1 MAKEISNKQLVEEI
15 KRLGGKASIKEH
27 KEDLKRKL
35 EDLKNERFYE
45 KYGRPTENAME
56 NETQKCVDHIIAS
69 MTTKKEEEEN
79 MKKQNTEAQ
88 AIIATQNTENTNKE
102 DKNMKNQNT
111 ENTAAETKN
120 AEAEKKAP
128 KMTAE
133 EKEHAWADAVNKAVT
148 GYGLTIRYSPKI
160 NRTTV
165 LDPSNHS
172 IMCIEHTGRSAVIRS
187 KKDMVPEGY
196 TYTWV
201 ECIPINPCMVRFNTI
216 DEFNQGLAKYVAH
229 MDAVFA
235 VRKEKAD
242 AEKAAKEAAK
252 KAEAEAKAAA
262 KAEEKAK
269 KEAARKAAKE
279 AKAQAKAEEKARKK
293 AEKEAATAAKAEAE
307 KAAAEPEAKAE

>member
-1 MAKEISNKQLVEEI
+1 MAKRLNKEAMVEALEAKGI
-15 KRLGGKASIKEH
+15 TIYGKMLAADVKR
-27 KEDLKRKL
+27 
-35 EDLKNERFYE
+35 Y
-45 KYGRPTENAME
+45 YNAR
-56 NETQKCVDHIIAS
+56 TQ
-69 MTTKKEEEEN
+69 EEN
-79 MKKQNTEAQ
+79 NMNTQNTEAK

-102 DKNMKNQNT
+102 DKNMNNQNT
-111 ENTAAETKN
+111 ENTQAPATQN
-120 AEAEKKAP
+120 TEAEKKAP
-128 KMTAE
+128 KMTTE
-133 EKEHAWADAVNKAVT
+133 EKERAWADAVNNAVT

-216 DEFNQGLAKYVAH
+216 EEFNQGLAKYVAH

-269 KEAARKAAKE
+269 KEAAKKAARE
-279 AKAQAKAEEKARKK
+279 AKEKAKAEEKARKK
-293 AEKEAATAAKAEAE
+293 AEKEAAKAAKAEAE

>member
-1 MAKEISNKQLVEEI
+1 MATRISKKAMVE
-15 KRLGGKASIKEH
+15 A
-27 KEDLKRKL
+27 L
-35 EDLKNERFYE
+35 EAKGITFENVKNMSR
-45 KYGRPTENAME
+45 ADV
-56 NETQKCVDHIIAS
+56 ETQYNN
-69 MTTKKEEEEN
+69 MMEEEN

-88 AIIATQNTENTNKE
+88 ATVATQNAENTNKE
-102 DKNMKNQNT
+102 EKNMNNQNT
-111 ENTAAETKN
+111 ENTQAPATQN

-133 EKEHAWADAVNKAVT
+133 EKERAWAEAVAKAVT
-148 GYGLTIRYSPKI
+148 EHGLTIRYSPKI

-279 AKAQAKAEEKARKK
+279 AKEKAKAEEKARKK
-293 AEKEAATAAKAEAE
+293 AEKEAAKAAKAEAE

>member
-1 MAKEISNKQLVEEI
+1 MATRISKKAMVEELANKGI
-15 KRLGGKASIKEH
+15 TFENV
-27 KEDLKRKL
+27 
-35 EDLKNERFYE
+35 KNMSRADVE
-45 KYGRPTENAME
+45 TEYNKM
-56 NETQKCVDHIIAS
+56 K
-69 MTTKKEEEEN
+69 EEEN
-79 MKKQNTEAQ
+79 MATQNTQAQ
-88 AIIATQNTENTNKE
+88 AIIATQNAENTNKE
-102 DKNMKNQNT
+102 DKNMT
-111 ENTAAETKN
+111 ENTKVATTQN
-120 AEAEKKAP
+120 AEAEPKKAP
-128 KMTAE
+128 KMTTE
-133 EKEHAWADAVNKAVT
+133 EKERAWADAVNKAVT
-148 GYGLTIRYSPKI
+148 GYGLAIRYSPKI

-235 VRKEKAD
+235 VRKEKLD

-269 KEAARKAAKE
+269 KEAARKAARE

-293 AEKEAATAAKAEAE
+293 AEKEAAKAAKAEAE
-307 KAAAEPEAKAE
+307 KAVAEPEAKAE

>member
-1 MAKEISNKQLVEEI
+1 MAKISKKAMVEALEAKGITLVNVKSMSRADVEKEYNK
-15 KRLGGKASIKEH
+15 
-27 KEDLKRKL
+27 
-35 EDLKNERFYE
+35 
-45 KYGRPTENAME
+45 M
-56 NETQKCVDHIIAS
+56 
-69 MTTKKEEEEN
+69 MEEEN
-79 MKKQNTEAQ
+79 MKAENTQ
-88 AIIATQNTENTNKE
+88 APATQNTENTNKE
-102 DKNMKNQNT
+102 EKNMNNQNT
-111 ENTAAETKN
+111 ENNAAQDNKNTEET
-120 AEAEKKAP
+120 KAP
-128 KMTAE
+128 KMTTE
-133 EKEHAWADAVNKAVT
+133 EKERAWADAVSKAVT
-148 GYGLTIRYSPKI
+148 THGLTIRYSPKI

-252 KAEAEAKAAA
+252 AAEAAKKAAEKAAA
-262 KAEEKAK
+262 KA
-269 KEAARKAAKE
+269 AKE
-279 AKAQAKAEEKARKK
+279 AEKKAAREAKEKAKAEEKARKK
-293 AEKEAATAAKAEAE
+293 AEKEAAKAAAKAEAA
-307 KAAAEPEAKAE
+307 KAAAEPAEEAKTE

>member
-1 MAKEISNKQLVEEI
+1 MATRISKKAMVEELANKGI
-15 KRLGGKASIKEH
+15 TFENVKNMSRADVETEYNKM
-27 KEDLKRKL
+27 KED
-35 EDLKNERFYE
+35 KNMT
-45 KYGRPTENAME
+45 TENA
-56 NETQKCVDHIIAS
+56 
-69 MTTKKEEEEN
+69 
-79 MKKQNTEAQ
+79 Q
-88 AIIATQNTENTNKE
+88 AIATQNAENTNKE
-102 DKNMKNQNT
+102 DKNMTTQNT
-111 ENTAAETKN
+111 ENNAAQNNQN
-120 AEAEKKAP
+120 AEAEPKKAP
-128 KMTAE
+128 KMTTE
-133 EKEHAWADAVNKAVT
+133 EKERAWAEAVAKAVT
-148 GYGLTIRYSPKI
+148 EHGLTIRYSPKI

-216 DEFNQGLAKYVAH
+216 DEFLQGLDKYVAH

-269 KEAARKAAKE
+269 KEAARKAARE

-293 AEKEAATAAKAEAE
+293 AEKEAAKAAKAEAE

>member
-1 MAKEISNKQLVEEI
+1 MANTMTKVAMVEE
-15 KRLGGKASIKEH
+15 
-27 KEDLKRKL
+27 LKTAGII
-35 EDLKNERFYE
+35 LKNVKKMTKDAVEE
-45 KYGRPTENAME
+45 KY
-56 NETQKCVDHIIAS
+56 NEYKNNTQEEETV
-69 MTTKKEEEEN
+69 MTT
-79 MKKQNTEAQ
+79 QNTEAQ
-88 AIIATQNTENTNKE
+88 AINATQSTENTNKEEKNMTNQNAENTQAPATQNTENTAT
-102 DKNMKNQNT
+102 QNT
-111 ENTAAETKN
+111 
-120 AEAEKKAP
+120 EAEKKAP
-128 KMTAE
+128 KLTAE
-133 EKEHAWADAVNKAVT
+133 EKERAWADAVNKAVT
-148 GYGLTIRYSPKI
+148 GHGLTIRYSPKI

-235 VRKEKAD
+235 VRKKKAD

-269 KEAARKAAKE
+269 KEAAKKAARE

-293 AEKEAATAAKAEAE
+293 AEKEAAKAAKAEAE
-307 KAAAEPEAKAE
+307 KAAAETEAKAE